1 MPLKSLIHSFCYY
14 FFLSVLPYFTGTRR
28 SIGVI
33 LNKWISN
40 FLNSLVNIL
49 KDSHTNCLLKST
61 VLRNHIFNSIRRTKA
76 VAIGFLNANIWI
88 LTLINFLEDS
98 LSYYLE
104 KKNTMHIF
112 LCLKSLDQFKQTLAW
127 DTCNLS
133 LFLQVINKQCHSF
146 SGKESQIF
154 DLYRRSSSWSRY
166 I

>member
-40 FLNSLVNIL
+40 FFNSLVNIL

-104 KKNTMHIF
+104 KKL
-112 LCLKSLDQFKQTLAW
+112 LCISFCAWNRWINLNKLLRGIHVTLA
-127 DTCNLS
+127 C
-133 LFLQVINKQCHSF
+133 FCK
-146 SGKESQIF
+146 
-154 DLYRRSSSWSRY
+154 
-166 I
+166 